1 MDAIKIQDTTIIG
14 KWEEVTN
21 LEVSAI
27 TKNDEDTERLN
38 GLLVYGYE
46 MKFGKTNEN
55 GERYSK
61 EAFDDFL
68 NNYFIKNK
76 LNLPVDVQHSQAVED
91 CVGRII
97 YAEVNTT
104 GLYFVAYIPRKVQKY
119 DCVRVLLEEG
129 ILQGFSKYG
138 YATDYEYKY
147 DKYGNIDFL
156 QINKFDLLS
165 ISLVTTPANAVKF
178 EKVAETK
185 NALTFENKCKKKE
198 ETKKKFYK

>member
-1 MDAIKIQDTTIIG
+1 MKAIKIQNTTLIG
-14 KWEEVTN
+14 KWEEATE
-21 LEVSAI
+21 LEQSAI
-27 TKNDEDTERLN
+27 TKNDNDKERLS

-61 EAFDDFL
+61 EAFADFL
-68 NNYFIKNK
+68 ENYFVKNK

-91 CVGRII
+91 IVGRVI

-104 GLYFVAYIPRKVQKY
+104 GLYFVAYIPKKIAKY
-119 DCVRVLLEEG
+119 ETIKVLLEEG

-138 YATDYEYKY
+138 YATDYKYVYDNDGKY
-147 DKYGNIDFL
+147 DYL

-165 ISLVTTPANAVKF
+165 VSLVTTPANAVPF
-178 EKVAETK
+178 EKVTATK
-185 NALTFENKCKKKE
+185 NTLTFKDN
-198 ETKKKFYK
+198 TKKKRFYKQ